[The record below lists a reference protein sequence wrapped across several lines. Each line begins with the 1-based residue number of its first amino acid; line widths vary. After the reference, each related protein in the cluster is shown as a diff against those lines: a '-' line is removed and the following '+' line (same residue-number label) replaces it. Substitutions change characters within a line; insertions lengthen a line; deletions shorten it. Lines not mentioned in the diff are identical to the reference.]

1 MEEGAGVGFSLGGR
15 LEEAGGTLALEPAV
29 TQMAGVSLVS
39 AEALRGKQMGKIS
52 GDWPADEKIRLHP
65 SSSKPPGQVVYNLRV
80 SPTKAAASWGAK
92 DKGST

>member
-80 SPTKAAASWGAK
+80 SPTKAAAFWGAK